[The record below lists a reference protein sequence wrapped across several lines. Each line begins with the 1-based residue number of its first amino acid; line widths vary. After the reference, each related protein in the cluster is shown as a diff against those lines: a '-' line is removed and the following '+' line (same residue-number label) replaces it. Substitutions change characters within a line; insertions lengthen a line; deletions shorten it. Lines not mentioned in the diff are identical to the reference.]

1 MILSSHIR
9 SGSIFVC
16 IFSVS
21 RNSYLKM
28 KKITLFLLSFIL
40 VSYSFAQRVENFQ
53 LMDAVSGQEFSLAS
67 HGEAKAVVLVFT
79 SLNCPFSK
87 LYEERIS
94 SLNSQFAG
102 EGFVFAMINPHVG
115 IEEEET
121 SAGMKARASEKNLS
135 IPFLEDGNQEVTKQ
149 FGITKLPEVVVIT
162 PGPTGFAVVYRGA
175 IDNNPQMAENANL
188 KYLESALTAIQ
199 NRRSP
204 SPSSSRAV
212 GCNVKLR

>member
-1 MILSSHIR
+1 
-9 SGSIFVC
+9 
-16 IFSVS
+16 
-21 RNSYLKM
+21 M
-28 KKITLFLLSFIL
+28 KKIFLFLLSFIL
-40 VSYSFAQRVENFQ
+40 VSFSFAQRVENFQ
-53 LMDAVSGQEFSLAS
+53 LIDAVSGQEFSLSS

-87 LYEERIS
+87 LYEERIV

-102 EGFVFAMINPHVG
+102 EGFVFALINPHVG

-121 SAGMKARASEKNLS
+121 TAGMKARASEKKMS
-135 IPFLEDGNQEVTKQ
+135 IPFLEDGNQVVTKQ

-162 PGPTGFAVVYRGA
+162 PGPTGFAVAYRGA

-199 NRRSP
+199 NRSSP